1 VAGARPVGQGR
12 GREGFIAACEAFKAE
27 GGILIPYSC
36 VGVRGDVDLMLWR
49 IHQELEPLQR
59 HAVALRQTAMGPYFD
74 TPYAL
79 LGMTKRSTYV
89 DHIHPEH
96 EDDRLTIV
104 PGTQKYIFV
113 YPFVKTR
120 EWYGLD
126 PETRQKMM
134 REHIHVGTTY
144 PSVKL
149 NTTYSFGLDDQEF
162 VVAFES
168 DRADDFLDLV
178 QDLRETAASRYTLRD
193 TPTFTCVRWQL
204 RMRSWTLSARPSL
217 NMAPPSAQVDGT
229 SVSFSS
235 PERGDEAP
243 DRSPRPS
250 HLSGLGIS
258 IVRRIWPRVV
268 ATAARSWRPGRAVWH
283 LTARGWQPDRASWHL
298 TARGGNLAARGGD

>member
-1 VAGARPVGQGR
+1 MNPTPTSTPVVTTPTPASHGRPAAATPQAIRRQFVSFYGLKVAPAWRALPAAEKAR

-27 GGILIPYSC
+27 GGILVPYSC

-49 IHQELEPLQR
+49 IHYELEPLQR
-59 HAVALRQTAMGPYFD
+59 HGAALMKSPMGPYLA

-89 DHIHPEH
+89 DHIHPDH
-96 EDDRLTIV
+96 EDERLTIV

-120 EWYGLD
+120 EWYALD
-126 PETRQKMM
+126 AETRQKLM

-168 DRADDFLDLV
+168 DRADDFSDLV

-193 TPTFTCVRWQL
+193 TPTFTCVRGTYEAVL
-204 RMRSWTLSARPSL
+204 DTL
-217 NMAPPSAQVDGT
+217 G
-229 SVSFSS
+229 
-235 PERGDEAP
+235 
-243 DRSPRPS
+243 
-250 HLSGLGIS
+250 
-258 IVRRIWPRVV
+258 
-268 ATAARSWRPGRAVWH
+268 
-283 LTARGWQPDRASWHL
+283 
-298 TARGGNLAARGGD
+298 

>member
-1 VAGARPVGQGR
+1 MNPTDASKTAPTPVVTTPTAAAHPRPAAGAPTALRRQFVSFYGLKVAPAWRGLDDATKAK
-12 GREGFIAACEAFKAE
+12 GREGFIAACEAFRAE
-27 GGILIPYSC
+27 GGILVPYSC

-49 IHQELEPLQR
+49 IHYELEPLQR
-59 HAVALRQTAMGPYFD
+59 HAAALMKSPMGPYLA

-89 DHIHPEH
+89 DHIHPDH
-96 EDDRLTIV
+96 EDERLTVV

-126 PETRQKMM
+126 GETRGKMM
-134 REHIHVGTTY
+134 REHIHIGTTY

-193 TPTFTCVRWQL
+193 TPTFTCVRG
-204 RMRSWTLSARPSL
+204 SYE
-217 NMAPPSAQVDGT
+217 
-229 SVSFSS
+229 SVLDTV
-235 PERGDEAP
+235 G
-243 DRSPRPS
+243 
-250 HLSGLGIS
+250 
-258 IVRRIWPRVV
+258 
-268 ATAARSWRPGRAVWH
+268 
-283 LTARGWQPDRASWHL
+283 
-298 TARGGNLAARGGD
+298 

>member
-1 VAGARPVGQGR
+1 
-12 GREGFIAACEAFKAE
+12 
-27 GGILIPYSC
+27 
-36 VGVRGDVDLMLWR
+36 
-49 IHQELEPLQR
+49 
-59 HAVALRQTAMGPYFD
+59 MGPYFD
-74 TPYAL
+74 TPYSL

-126 PETRQKMM
+126 PDTRQKMM

-193 TPTFTCVRWQL
+193 TPTFTCVRGTYEQVL
-204 RMRSWTLSARPSL
+204 DTL
-217 NMAPPSAQVDGT
+217 G
-229 SVSFSS
+229 
-235 PERGDEAP
+235 
-243 DRSPRPS
+243 
-250 HLSGLGIS
+250 
-258 IVRRIWPRVV
+258 
-268 ATAARSWRPGRAVWH
+268 
-283 LTARGWQPDRASWHL
+283 
-298 TARGGNLAARGGD
+298 

>member
-1 VAGARPVGQGR
+1 MNPTDASKTAPTPIVTTPAAAAHPRPAAGAPVALRRQFVSFYGLKVAPAWRGLDDATKAKGR
-12 GREGFIAACEAFKAE
+12 AGFIAACEAFRAE
-27 GGILIPYSC
+27 GGILVPYSC

-49 IHQELEPLQR
+49 IHYELEPLQR
-59 HAVALRQTAMGPYFD
+59 HAAALMKSPMGPYLA

-89 DHIHPEH
+89 DHIHPDH
-96 EDDRLTIV
+96 EDERLTVV

-126 PETRQKMM
+126 GETRGKMM
-134 REHIHVGTTY
+134 REHIHIGTTY

-193 TPTFTCVRWQL
+193 TPTFTCVRG
-204 RMRSWTLSARPSL
+204 SYE
-217 NMAPPSAQVDGT
+217 
-229 SVSFSS
+229 SVLDTV
-235 PERGDEAP
+235 G
-243 DRSPRPS
+243 
-250 HLSGLGIS
+250 
-258 IVRRIWPRVV
+258 
-268 ATAARSWRPGRAVWH
+268 
-283 LTARGWQPDRASWHL
+283 
-298 TARGGNLAARGGD
+298 

>member
-1 VAGARPVGQGR
+1 MNPTDASKTAPTPIVTTPAAAAHPRPAAGAPVALRRQFVSFYGLKVAPAWRGLDDATKAK
-12 GREGFIAACEAFKAE
+12 GREGFIAACEAFRAE
-27 GGILIPYSC
+27 GGILVPYSC

-49 IHQELEPLQR
+49 IHYELEPLQR
-59 HAVALRQTAMGPYFD
+59 HAAALMKSPMGPYLA

-89 DHIHPEH
+89 DHIHPDH
-96 EDDRLTIV
+96 EDERLTVV

-126 PETRQKMM
+126 GETRGKMM
-134 REHIHVGTTY
+134 REHIHIGTTY

-193 TPTFTCVRWQL
+193 TPTFTCVRG
-204 RMRSWTLSARPSL
+204 SYE
-217 NMAPPSAQVDGT
+217 
-229 SVSFSS
+229 SVLDTV
-235 PERGDEAP
+235 G
-243 DRSPRPS
+243 
-250 HLSGLGIS
+250 
-258 IVRRIWPRVV
+258 
-268 ATAARSWRPGRAVWH
+268 
-283 LTARGWQPDRASWHL
+283 
-298 TARGGNLAARGGD
+298 

>member
-1 VAGARPVGQGR
+1 MNPTKAPTPVVTTPTPAPARPAPVALRRQFVSFYGLKVAPAWRALDPAAKAR
-12 GREGFIAACEAFKAE
+12 GREGFIAACEAFRAE
-27 GGILIPYSC
+27 GGILVPYSC
-36 VGVRGDVDLMLWR
+36 VGVRGDVDIMLWR
-49 IHQELEPLQR
+49 IHQDLEPLQR
-59 HAVALRQTAMGPYFD
+59 HGAALMKSPMGPYLE

-96 EDDRLTIV
+96 EDERLTIV

-120 EWYGLD
+120 EWYALD
-126 PETRQKMM
+126 GETRQKMM
-134 REHIHVGTTY
+134 REHIHIGTTY

-193 TPTFTCVRWQL
+193 TPTFTCVRGSFEAVL
-204 RMRSWTLSARPSL
+204 DTL
-217 NMAPPSAQVDGT
+217 G
-229 SVSFSS
+229 
-235 PERGDEAP
+235 
-243 DRSPRPS
+243 
-250 HLSGLGIS
+250 
-258 IVRRIWPRVV
+258 
-268 ATAARSWRPGRAVWH
+268 
-283 LTARGWQPDRASWHL
+283 
-298 TARGGNLAARGGD
+298 

>member
-1 VAGARPVGQGR
+1 MSSTHATPATTAAPAAARKPGLRRQFVSFYGLKVAPAWRGLSDADKAK
-12 GREGFIAACEAFKAE
+12 GREGFIAACEAFRAE
-27 GGILIPYSC
+27 GGILVPYSL
-36 VGVRGDVDLMLWR
+36 VGVRGDVDIMLWR
-49 IHQELEPLQR
+49 IHYDLEPLQR
-59 HAVALRQTAMGPYFD
+59 HGAALMKGAMGPYLS

-89 DHIHPEH
+89 DHIHPGH
-96 EDDRLTIV
+96 EDERLTVV
-104 PGTQKYIFV
+104 PGTQKYVFV

-126 PETRQKMM
+126 GESRAKMM

-193 TPTFTCVRWQL
+193 TPTLTCVR
-204 RMRSWTLSARPSL
+204 
-217 NMAPPSAQVDGT
+217 GT
-229 SVSFSS
+229 YESVLDTV
-235 PERGDEAP
+235 G
-243 DRSPRPS
+243 
-250 HLSGLGIS
+250 
-258 IVRRIWPRVV
+258 
-268 ATAARSWRPGRAVWH
+268 
-283 LTARGWQPDRASWHL
+283 
-298 TARGGNLAARGGD
+298 

>member
-1 VAGARPVGQGR
+1 MNPTDASKTAPTPIVTTPTAAAHPRPAAGAPAALRRQFVSFYGLKVAPAWRGLDDATKAKGR
-12 GREGFIAACEAFKAE
+12 AGFIAACEAFRAE
-27 GGILIPYSC
+27 GGILVPYSC

-49 IHQELEPLQR
+49 IHYELEPLQR
-59 HAVALRQTAMGPYFD
+59 HAAALMKSPMGPYLA
-74 TPYAL
+74 TPYSL

-89 DHIHPEH
+89 DHIHPDH
-96 EDDRLTIV
+96 EDERLTVV

-126 PETRQKMM
+126 GETRGKMM
-134 REHIHVGTTY
+134 REHIHIGTTY

-193 TPTFTCVRWQL
+193 TPTFTCVRG
-204 RMRSWTLSARPSL
+204 SYE
-217 NMAPPSAQVDGT
+217 
-229 SVSFSS
+229 SVLDTV
-235 PERGDEAP
+235 G
-243 DRSPRPS
+243 
-250 HLSGLGIS
+250 
-258 IVRRIWPRVV
+258 
-268 ATAARSWRPGRAVWH
+268 
-283 LTARGWQPDRASWHL
+283 
-298 TARGGNLAARGGD
+298 

>member
-1 VAGARPVGQGR
+1 MNPPTPIVTTPTPGAHPRPAAAGGPALRRQFVSFYGLKFRPEWRGLSAELKAR
-12 GREGFIAACEAFKAE
+12 GRQGFIEACDAFKKE
-27 GGILIPYSC
+27 GGILVPYSC

-74 TPYAL
+74 TPYSL

-126 PETRQKMM
+126 PDTRQKMM

-193 TPTFTCVRWQL
+193 TPTFTCVRGTYEQVL
-204 RMRSWTLSARPSL
+204 DTL
-217 NMAPPSAQVDGT
+217 G
-229 SVSFSS
+229 
-235 PERGDEAP
+235 
-243 DRSPRPS
+243 
-250 HLSGLGIS
+250 
-258 IVRRIWPRVV
+258 
-268 ATAARSWRPGRAVWH
+268 
-283 LTARGWQPDRASWHL
+283 
-298 TARGGNLAARGGD
+298 